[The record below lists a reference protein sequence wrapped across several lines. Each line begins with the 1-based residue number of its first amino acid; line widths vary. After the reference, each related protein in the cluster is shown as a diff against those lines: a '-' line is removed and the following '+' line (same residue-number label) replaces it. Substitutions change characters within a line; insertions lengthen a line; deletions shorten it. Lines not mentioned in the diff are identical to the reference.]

1 MACRGPAH
9 LNVSESKQ
17 RAEGQKRHQREKMKE
32 SVDERLRGG
41 CDGHGGLEV
50 EKGSIEYMQSGKLYI
65 QAGCLDVVVLTETVN
80 GKTGQTAGHAL

>member
-9 LNVSESKQ
+9 LNVFESKQ
-17 RAEGQKRHQREKMKE
+17 RAEDRNRHQWEKMKE

-50 EKGSIEYMQSGKLYI
+50 EKGSIEYMQSGELYI
-65 QAGCLDVVVLTETVN
+65 QAGCLDVVVLIETVN
-80 GKTGQTAGHAL
+80 GKTGQTAGHAI